1 MNHRVL
7 LPIVLVFSSV
17 SSITA
22 LGAQSGS
29 EPVEVEVTDLQAT
42 PIGVSIAL
50 QAPQSEDRLYMMIG
64 LNEGEAIARAL
75 RHQKAP
81 RPQTHDLLKLF
92 LDRNG
97 WRVQKVLIRDFA
109 EESFRADLTLEK
121 AGATQVYDCRPS
133 DALAVGLLYGAK
145 IYVNPQLFEQERQR
159 REQPEPPESPDSSI
173 HL

>member
-1 MNHRVL
+1 MSHRVL
-7 LPIVLVFSSV
+7 LPILLVFSSV

-50 QAPQSEDRLYMMIG
+50 QAPRSEDRLYMMIG

-81 RPQTHDLLKLF
+81 RL
-92 LDRNG
+92 
-97 WRVQKVLIRDFA
+97 
-109 EESFRADLTLEK
+109 S
-121 AGATQVYDCRPS
+121 
-133 DALAVGLLYGAK
+133 
-145 IYVNPQLFEQERQR
+145 QL
-159 REQPEPPESPDSSI
+159 PG
-173 HL
+173 

>member
-1 MNHRVL
+1 MSHRVL
-7 LPIVLVFSSV
+7 LPIVLVLCSV
-17 SSITA
+17 VL
-22 LGAQSGS
+22 LGAQPNR
-29 EPVEVEVTDLQAT
+29 EPIEVEVADLQAT
-42 PIGVSIAL
+42 PIGVSITL
-50 QAPQSEDRLYMMIG
+50 QVPHSEDALYMMIG

-75 RHQKAP
+75 RHQTAP
-81 RPQTHDLLKLF
+81 RPQTHDLLKEF

-121 AGATQVYDCRPS
+121 VGEIQVYDCRPS

-145 IYVNPQLFEQERQR
+145 IYVSPELFEQERN
-159 REQPEPPESPDSSI
+159 REVQPKTPQPPDSSI

>member
-1 MNHRVL
+1 MSHRAL
-7 LPIVLVFSSV
+7 LPILLVFSFV
-17 SSITA
+17 SSIAA
-22 LGAQSGS
+22 LNAQSGS
-29 EPVEVEVTDLQAT
+29 DPVEVAVADLQAT

-50 QAPQSEDRLYMMIG
+50 QAPRSEDRIHMMIG

-75 RHQKAP
+75 QHQKAP

-109 EESFRADLTLEK
+109 DESFRADLTLEK
-121 AGATQVYDCRPS
+121 AGATQTYDCRPS

-145 IYVNPQLFEQERQR
+145 IYVNPQLFEQERD
-159 REQPEPPESPDSSI
+159 REDPLEVPPPDSSI